1 MNEIKW
7 NEMTTEELATEYFL
21 ILSDIMLILQTPFE
35 TEEEQLEAI
44 EAQVR
49 QVPQFKEV

>member
-7 NEMTTEELATEYFL
+7 NEMTAEELATEYFL
-21 ILSDIMLILQTPFE
+21 ILNDIMVILQSPSTDKE
-35 TEEEQLEAI
+35 TLKDI

-49 QVPQFKEV
+49 QVPSFKEV

>member
-1 MNEIKW
+1 MEKLNWDK
-7 NEMTTEELATEYFL
+7 MTVEELATEYFL
-21 ILSDIMLILQTPFE
+21 ILNDIMVTLQSPFSDPSK
-35 TEEEQLEAI
+35 QLEEI

>member
-7 NEMTTEELATEYFL
+7 NEMTAEELATEYFL
-21 ILSDIMLILQTPFE
+21 ILNDIMVTLQSPF
-35 TEEEQLEAI
+35 TAQEQLEAI

>member
-7 NEMTTEELATEYFL
+7 NEMTAEELATEYFL
-21 ILSDIMLILQTPFE
+21 ILNDIMVTLQSPFADPR
-35 TEEEQLEAI
+35 EQLEAI

-49 QVPQFKEV
+49 QVAQFKEV

>member
-1 MNEIKW
+1 MNGIKW
-7 NEMTTEELATEYFL
+7 DEMTAEELATEYFL
-21 ILSDIMLILQTPFE
+21 ILNDIMVTLQSPFADR
-35 TEEEQLEAI
+35 EEQLEAI

>member
-1 MNEIKW
+1 
-7 NEMTTEELATEYFL
+7 MTAEELATEYFL
-21 ILSDIMLILQTPFE
+21 ILNDIMVILQSSSLDRE
-35 TEEEQLEAI
+35 TLKEI

>member
-1 MNEIKW
+1 MEQLNWDK
-7 NEMTTEELATEYFL
+7 MTAEELATEYFL
-21 ILSDIMLILQTPFE
+21 ILNDIMVTIQSPFSDPS
-35 TEEEQLEAI
+35 EQLETI